1 MKTISVEEFRAEL
14 AAQGV
19 SGREHG
25 AFKCPACGTVQ
36 SMALLA
42 KEGVPENRL
51 EGQIGFS
58 CVGRWNDAGAM
69 PATMPWGGPRTDGK
83 TGCNWT
89 LGGLFREHKLV
100 VIDERGEHPCFELAT
115 PAEAKAL
122 QFLMTGV
129 IP

>member
-1 MKTISVEEFRAEL
+1 MKKISVEEFRAEL

-42 KEGVPENRL
+42 ANGVPEAKL

-58 CVGRWNDAGAM
+58 CVGRWIDAGGM
-69 PATMPWGGPRTDGK
+69 PAADPWGGPRTDGK
-83 TGCNWT
+83 LGCNWT
-89 LGGLFREHKLV
+89 LGGLFHVHKLIV
-100 VIDERGEHPCFELAT
+100 VDERGEHACFELAT
-115 PAEAKAL
+115 PEEAQAL
-122 QFLMTGV
+122 EFEMKGGAK
-129 IP
+129 